1 MNRDVVIAEWRRSTE
16 TLAAADLLV
25 REDYAGAGISTA
37 YYAVLHAAKAALFAN
52 GVTAESH
59 SAVRRLFAKH
69 MVRTGEIEAEFS
81 KHLARSADDRLTADY
96 DVGVFFT
103 AEDGS
108 HSRLRARTFVERIRL
123 YLLTKG
129 LTEDDLAS

>member
-37 YYAVLHAAKAALFAN
+37 YYAVLHAAKAALFA
-52 GVTAESH
+52 
-59 SAVRRLFAKH
+59 
-69 MVRTGEIEAEFS
+69 
-81 KHLARSADDRLTADY
+81 TADY

-103 AEDGS
+103 SEDGS
-108 HSRLRARTFVERIRL
+108 HSRQRARTFVERIRL

>member
-37 YYAVLHAAKAALFAN
+37 YYAVLHAAKAALFAD

-59 SAVRRLFAKH
+59 ATV
-69 MVRTGEIEAEFS
+69 
-81 KHLARSADDRLTADY
+81 
-96 DVGVFFT
+96 
-103 AEDGS
+103 
-108 HSRLRARTFVERIRL
+108 
-123 YLLTKG
+123 
-129 LTEDDLAS
+129 TEDDLAS

>member
-25 REDYAGAGISTA
+25 REDY
-37 YYAVLHAAKAALFAN
+37 
-52 GVTAESH
+52 
-59 SAVRRLFAKH
+59 
-69 MVRTGEIEAEFS
+69 
-81 KHLARSADDRLTADY
+81 

-108 HSRLRARTFVERIRL
+108 HSRQRARTFVERIRL